1 MSKRLL
7 ITIDGPSASGKG
19 TIAQKVAKH
28 FNLPYLNSGALYRA
42 LAYLALEKG
51 LNLEKHI
58 EKIAALVNQ
67 IDLTALED
75 KKLHTEEMG
84 KSASIIAKQP
94 LIRKALFDLQ
104 RHFANHGLRDH
115 SGAVLEGRDM
125 GTVICPD
132 ANYKFFI
139 TASPEERA
147 KRRHK
152 QLTENGQSSDYQ
164 IILNQLENRDKE
176 DKNRANSPLVK
187 ALDAVEIDTSAL
199 NIEEVFNKIISH
211 IK

>member
-19 TIAQKVAKH
+19 TIAKKVADH
-28 FNLPYLNSGALYRA
+28 FKLPCLNSGALYRG
-42 LAYLALEKG
+42 LAYIALEKN
-51 LNLEKHI
+51 LNLEKNI
-58 EKIAALVNQ
+58 EQIASLVNE
-67 IDLTALED
+67 IDLSNLED

-84 KSASIIAKQP
+84 KHASMIAKQP

-104 RHFANHGLRDH
+104 RHFAVHGLREHD
-115 SGAVLEGRDM
+115 GAVLEGRDM

-139 TASPEERA
+139 TASASERA

-152 QLTENGQSSDYQ
+152 QLQENGIDSDYK

-176 DKNRANSPLVK
+176 DQNRANSPLVK
-187 ALDAVEIDTSAL
+187 AMDAVEIDTSNM
-199 NIEEVFNKIISH
+199 NIEQVFAKLLNH

>member
-19 TIAQKVAKH
+19 TIAKKVADH
-28 FNLPYLNSGALYRA
+28 FKLPYLNSGALYRG
-42 LAYLALEKG
+42 LAYVALMQN
-51 LNLEKHI
+51 LNLEKQV
-58 EKIAALVNQ
+58 EKIVLLVNE
-67 IDLTALED
+67 IDLDNLED

-84 KSASIIAKQP
+84 KHASIIAKQP

-104 RHFANHGLRDH
+104 RHFAVHGLRDRD
-115 SGAVLEGRDM
+115 GAVLEGRDM

-139 TASPEERA
+139 TASAEERA

-152 QLTENGQSSDYQ
+152 QLQENGINSDYQ
-164 IILNQLENRDKE
+164 TILNQLENRDKE
-176 DKNRANSPLVK
+176 DKNRDASPLVK
-187 ALDAVEIDTSAL
+187 AMDAVEIDTSNMNVEQVFTKLL
-199 NIEEVFNKIISH
+199 NY